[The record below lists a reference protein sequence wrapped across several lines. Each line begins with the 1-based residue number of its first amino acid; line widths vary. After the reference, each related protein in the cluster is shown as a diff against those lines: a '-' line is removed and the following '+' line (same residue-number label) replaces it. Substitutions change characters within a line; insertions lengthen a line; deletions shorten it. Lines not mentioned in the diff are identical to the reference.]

1 MNETYRID
9 RYVAAKKRYMKSLA
23 ETEKL
28 KREMNKAAHLL
39 LGHGPNN
46 TNLTAYQYNMINN
59 RIRLERR
66 YRMANRVLSR
76 SLPRNLRNRILN
88 V

>member
-1 MNETYRID
+1 
-9 RYVAAKKRYMKSLA
+9 MKSLA

-39 LGHGPNN
+39 LGHGANN
-46 TNLTAYQYNMINN
+46 TNLTRTQFNFMNNMIQ
-59 RIRLERR
+59 RERR
-66 YRMANRVLSR
+66 LRMANRVLSR
-76 SLPRNLRNRILN
+76 SLPRNVRNRILN

>member
-1 MNETYRID
+1 M
-9 RYVAAKKRYMKSLA
+9 A

-28 KREMNKAAHLL
+28 HREMHKAAHLL

-46 TNLTAYQYNMINN
+46 TNLTQFQLNFINNMIQ
-59 RIRLERR
+59 RERR

-88 V
+88 L